1 MRPFRLIPRSGHF
14 LSAVALAAAAGCGV
28 HYGFSQGAFPPNIKT
43 MAVLPFDNQ
52 TASPDIQRELFDA
65 MRSQLQKRLGV
76 REAPEARADAIVRG
90 TITGYESDV
99 PVSFSANPAQAV
111 SARRRLQI
119 TLDVE
124 IVDQITGKTLWSR
137 KGLSASGEYA
147 ERAELDGR
155 KVAIQHI
162 VDDIVDGAQSQ
173 W

>member
-1 MRPFRLIPRSGHF
+1 S
-14 LSAVALAAAAGCGV
+14 
-28 HYGFSQGAFPPNIKT
+28 
-43 MAVLPFDNQ
+43 
-52 TASPDIQRELFDA
+52 E
-65 MRSQLQKRLGV
+65 LQKRLGV

-90 TITGYESDV
+90 TITGYEADV
-99 PVSFSANPAQAV
+99 PVSFSANPAQTV

-147 ERAELDGR
+147 ERAETDGR
-155 KVAIQHI
+155 KLAIQHI